1 MHNTDQ
7 AGANPLVTMWIMIAV
22 EQRTGVPV
30 PVLLNIFLVMYRYI
44 IINLVLWNNVP
55 RPS

>member
-7 AGANPLVTMWIMIAV
+7 AGANPLVTMWIIIAV

>member
-1 MHNTDQ
+1 MHNTNQ
-7 AGANPLVTMWIMIAV
+7 AGANPLVTMWIMIAA

-30 PVLLNIFLVMYRYI
+30 PVLLNIFLIMYI